1 MKASQYDEFENILRD
16 MGYQIA
22 YGNSEKYGNVLKLKI
37 FGMSGYRRTYALGS
51 EYTMERIEERI
62 LIKNK
67 PLPVITLPEHKK
79 IVISVRYFTK
89 YQTIPLNPALRRY
102 YRKLYQMGIKP
113 KSIRRSY
120 SVSKEAIQRV
130 ERAEQQLLCC
140 LKYNIQN
147 QEDVIEFIKQKEQEL
162 EQLKQEQTEL
172 YEKHEPYKKMMV
184 AYKKS
189 KKLMSAYQEYLSGD
203 ESKKQQAF
211 EYEKQV
217 KCYQKYGFKEEEIP
231 VYQKSIAFELKDM
244 NKRIKKKEVE
254 LEIAREVKKEYEEDV
269 EYKFAPEEEEFCDD
283 ILEVEVKKKRAKSR

>member
-1 MKASQYDEFENILRD
+1 
-16 MGYQIA
+16 MGYRIA

-51 EYTMERIEERI
+51 EYTMERIKERI

-102 YRKLYQMGIKP
+102 YRQLYQMGIKP
-113 KSIRRSY
+113 KSTRRNY
-120 SVSKEAIQRV
+120 NVNKEAMERV

-140 LKYNIQN
+140 LKYHIQN
-147 QEDVIEFIKQKEQEL
+147 EKEAIEFIKQKEQEL
-162 EQLKQEQTEL
+162 EQLKQEQIAL

-189 KKLMSAYQEYLSGD
+189 KKLLSAYQEYLVGD
-203 ESKKQQAF
+203 ESKKQQAL

-217 KCYQKYGFKEEEIP
+217 KCYQKYGFGEDEIP
-231 VYQKSIAFELKDM
+231 TYQKSRAIEFKNM
-244 NKRIKKKEVE
+244 NKRIKKKEIE
-254 LEIAREVKKEYEEDV
+254 IEIASEMKEEYAKEIED
-269 EYKFAPEEEEFCDD
+269 KFTPEEEEFYYS
-283 ILEVEVKKKRAKSR
+283 ILEAEAMKKRTKSR